1 MSIDWGDPRHI
12 MEMVQ
17 RLVRVCARVT
27 VTSCLTQGSFTRCLL
42 CAGAAAER
50 REYRPR
56 KRPASASGAAAPAA
70 KARMAA
76 PAALPHVVPGA
87 APAPPA
93 ALPHVVPAA
102 LPHVVALPCA
112 APQAHVAAVD
122 VTEAGVASFTDA
134 VRQFSVVAQ
143 RLSVALE
150 ANTSALTAHT
160 SALLAHNRTQ
170 PIVTPRLAEPDVVPT
185 VVCPFTLKP
194 LKRELDRA
202 MSAGTPP
209 SGLPILRASKI
220 GTGGKAWACL
230 AALLAVFYPSR
241 AVEGIDT
248 NVVNSAQNHVERWM
262 RQGQLHQQVLTLKI
276 QPVTLVQHIARH
288 LRHDAVAR
296 ARYSGR
302 LLTDAA
308 TVLGG
313 R

>member
-1 MSIDWGDPRHI
+1 MFCSLAFFVRGVCMVFEHNKGLIDALACLIRDEGGCRSIGVIPDISW
-12 MEMVQ
+12 
-17 RLVRVCARVT
+17 
-27 VTSCLTQGSFTRCLL
+27 
-42 CAGAAAER
+42 
-50 REYRPR
+50 
-56 KRPASASGAAAPAA
+56 KW
-70 KARMAA
+70 MAA
-76 PAALPHVVPGA
+76 PAALPHVVPGV
-87 APAPPA
+87 APAPP
-93 ALPHVVPAA
+93 
-102 LPHVVALPCA
+102 VALPCA
-112 APQAHVAAVD
+112 APRAHVAAVD

-150 ANTSALTAHT
+150 ANTSALTVHT
-160 SALLAHNRTQ
+160 AALLAHNRTQ

-185 VVCPFTLKP
+185 VVCPSTLKP

-202 MSAGTPP
+202 MSGGTSP
-209 SGLPILRASKI
+209 SGLPILRASRI

-230 AALLAVFYPSR
+230 AALSAVFYPSR

>member
-50 REYRPR
+50 RECRPR

-87 APAPPA
+87 APAPP
-93 ALPHVVPAA
+93 
-102 LPHVVALPCA
+102 VALPCA
-112 APQAHVAAVD
+112 APRAHVAAVD

-150 ANTSALTAHT
+150 ANTSALTVHT
-160 SALLAHNRTQ
+160 AALLAHNRTQ

-202 MSAGTPP
+202 MSGGTSP
-209 SGLPILRASKI
+209 SGLPILRASRI

-230 AALLAVFYPSR
+230 AALSAVFYPSR

>member
-1 MSIDWGDPRHI
+1 MSIDWGDHRHI

-56 KRPASASGAAAPAA
+56 KRPASASGTAAPAA
-70 KARMAA
+70 MARMAA
-76 PAALPHVVPGA
+76 PAALPHVAPGA
-87 APAPPA
+87 APAPS
-93 ALPHVVPAA
+93 
-102 LPHVVALPCA
+102 VALPCA
-112 APQAHVAAVD
+112 APRAQVAAVD
-122 VTEAGVASFTDA
+122 FTEAGVASFTDA

-143 RLSVALE
+143 RLSVALD
-150 ANTSALTAHT
+150 ANTSALAAHT
-160 SALLAHNRTQ
+160 AALLAHNRTQ
-170 PIVTPRLAEPDVVPT
+170 PIETPRLAEPYVVPT
-185 VVCPFTLKP
+185 VVCPLTLKP

-202 MSAGTPP
+202 MSAGTLP

>member
-50 REYRPR
+50 REHRPR
-56 KRPASASGAAAPAA
+56 KRPVSASGAAAPAA
-70 KARMAA
+70 KARLAA

-87 APAPPA
+87 APAPP
-93 ALPHVVPAA
+93 
-102 LPHVVALPCA
+102 VALPRA
-112 APQAHVAAVD
+112 APRAHVAAVD

-134 VRQFSVVAQ
+134 VRQFSEVAQ

-150 ANTSALTAHT
+150 ANTSALTVHT
-160 SALLAHNRTQ
+160 AALLAHNRTQ

-202 MSAGTPP
+202 MSGGTSP
-209 SGLPILRASKI
+209 SGLPILRASRI

-230 AALLAVFYPSR
+230 AALSAVFYPSR

-248 NVVNSAQNHVERWM
+248 NVVNSAQNRVERWM